1 MSSIRRFDIEAG
13 GSDFTFRAD
22 TEEKI
27 NFWLS
32 KYPLERKRSA
42 VIPMLWLAQ
51 KDNAGWLSEPA
62 MREVAERLGM
72 AYIRVYEVATFY
84 TMFRMQPVGEYHVQV
99 CGTTPCMLRG
109 SDNLMAVCKS
119 KIGDKG
125 HVGAGGKLSWEEVEC
140 LGACVNAPMAQ
151 INDYYYEDLDADSMS
166 SLLDD
171 FVAGKNPKPGTRVD
185 RQTSAPEGGL
195 TSLLDETL
203 YDGSL
208 AVPLKVIPGSPEV
221 PKEEVVNVP
230 NDTASKVEI
239 VNKDSKDA
247 LPSSVQSDVKEPVS
261 FGKTKSFS
269 SAGNDEELGSSVKP
283 SLEDDA
289 RPSNLT
295 QPINGEKDD
304 LKRISGIGPKIE
316 ETLNGLGVYHFA
328 QIAKWTKEN
337 VDWIDAFLS
346 FKGRVDRE
354 NWISQS
360 KLLAAGGETEF
371 SQRQSKIETKKD

>member
-13 GSDFTFRAD
+13 GSEFTFKAE

-27 NFWLS
+27 QFWLS
-32 KYPLERKRSA
+32 KYPVERQRSA

-84 TMFRMQPVGEYHVQV
+84 TMFRMQPVGEFHIQV

-109 SDNLMAVCKS
+109 SDDLISVCKS

-125 HVGAGGKLSWEEVEC
+125 HVGANGKLSWEEVEC

-151 INDYYYEDLDADSMS
+151 VNDYYYEDLDADSMGQ
-166 SLLDD
+166 LLDEL
-171 FVAGKNPKPGTRVD
+171 VAGKNPKPGTRVD

-195 TSLLDETL
+195 TSLLDESL

-208 AVPLKVIPGSPEV
+208 ATPLKTIPGAPESE
-221 PKEEVVNVP
+221 KEEVVASSNGATELAPQKVKEDKSSA
-230 NDTASKVEI
+230 NFGDTKTFASK
-239 VNKDSKDA
+239 
-247 LPSSVQSDVKEPVS
+247 DV
-261 FGKTKSFS
+261 
-269 SAGNDEELGSSVKP
+269 GNKP
-283 SLEDDA
+283 SLEDEA
-289 RPSNLT
+289 RPSVLAE
-295 QPINGEKDD
+295 PLNGSSDD

-316 ETLNGLGVYHFA
+316 ETLNSLGVFHFA
-328 QIAKWTKEN
+328 QIAEWTEEN

-346 FKGRVDRE
+346 FKGRVERE

-360 KLLAAGGETEF
+360 KLLAAGEETEF
-371 SQRQSKIETKKD
+371 SQRQSKTEAKKD